1 MFIISVTIFASRIL
15 KKKENIPQT
24 TIKNEVTENNEI
36 TSDTVYDET
45 KKNDTTETTVIKENT
60 KIQLDH
66 YDIGILGVSGL
77 FLVLTIIF
85 GIIYKNHQQKARK
98 KNSK

>member
-1 MFIISVTIFASRIL
+1 M
-15 KKKENIPQT
+15 
-24 TIKNEVTENNEI
+24 TENNEI
-36 TSDTVYDET
+36 ASDTVYDNT

-60 KIQLDH
+60 NIKLDN

-98 KNSK
+98 KKSK

>member
-36 TSDTVYDET
+36 ASDTVYDNT
-45 KKNDTTETTVIKENT
+45 KKNDTTETTAIKEAAN
-60 KIQLDH
+60 IQLDN
-66 YDIGILGVSGL
+66 YDIGILGIS
-77 FLVLTIIF
+77 
-85 GIIYKNHQQKARK
+85 
-98 KNSK
+98 